1 MTLLYPYVLFFLLPL
16 YLLYK
21 QSNTYEDKY
30 KQRQNR
36 LLYLTLFFI
45 LIALSRPA
53 MQNSL
58 QEQKIDAKDYII
70 ALDASFSMQATDL
83 SPTRYEVAKENIK
96 KIITTLKKDRFSIFA
111 FTTNTMLIS
120 PPTTDT
126 TISMQ
131 ALEALAPQYILT
143 KGTSL
148 LRLFQTLSKSSYRS
162 KDVLIFTDGGEDK
175 DLAALV
181 SLCKQN
187 TIIPYIIATA
197 SSSGATLKKE
207 NKLIL
212 DDKKNL
218 VISRENPILKTLADE
233 CNGEYYQLHS
243 NKDISK
249 KVIADL
255 EDKKESTGINTK
267 VVSYKELYFIPL
279 VFALVTFFLSVTK
292 LHQLYIFIL
301 FLFVPHPSEAAMLFD
316 FYTKSQAKAAYEQKN
331 YLHSAQE
338 YTKISPCVASYY
350 NAGVTYY
357 KAKAYKKAMLYFSQI
372 KTPDRA
378 LKQKVFYNMGNVAV
392 QLKHYTLALS
402 YYQRALILGD
412 DKDALF
418 NLALLYK
425 LSLKEKKD
433 LSKMLPHKEK
443 KKKSKKE
450 REKQKN
456 KESKQSKKS
465 SSTANQKASQKS
477 SGSGSNTK
485 KKEKKQE
492 NLQRTKKK
500 TKSQYKLGYKAY
512 ELINKGYT
520 NEIHPW

>member
-1 MTLLYPYVLFFLLPL
+1 MILLYPFVLFFLVPL

-21 QSNTYEDKY
+21 KSNTYEDKY
-30 KQRQNR
+30 KQRQTR
-36 LLYLTLFFI
+36 LLYLTFLFI

-83 SPTRYEVAKENIK
+83 SPTRYDVAKENIQN
-96 KIITTLKKDRFSIFA
+96 IIDRLKKDRFSIFA

-131 ALEALAPQYILT
+131 ALEALQPQYILT

-148 LRLFQTLSKSSYRS
+148 LGLFKTLAKTSYRS
-162 KDVLIFTDGGEDK
+162 KDVIIFSDGGEDK
-175 DLAALV
+175 DLGTLV
-181 SLCKQN
+181 TLCKKSN
-187 TIIPYIIATA
+187 IIPYIIATA
-197 SSSGATLKKE
+197 SSNGATLKKE
-207 NKLIL
+207 DKLIL

-218 VISRENPILKTLADE
+218 VISRENPILKPLAEE
-233 CNGEYYQLHS
+233 CGGEYYQLHS
-243 NKDISK
+243 TKDISQ

-255 EDKKESTGINTK
+255 QNKKETTGISTK

-279 VFALVTFFLSVTK
+279 LFALLTFFLAVTK
-292 LHQLYIFIL
+292 LHQLYIFIP
-301 FLFVPHPSEAAMLFD
+301 FIFVPHPSDAAMLLD
-316 FYTKSQAKAAYEQKN
+316 FYTIKQAKTAYEHQD
-331 YLHSAQE
+331 YLRSAKE

-350 NAGVTYY
+350 NAGVMYY
-357 KAKAYKKAMLYFSQI
+357 KAKAYKKSMLYFSQI
-372 KTPDRA
+372 KTPHRA
-378 LKQKVFYNMGNVAV
+378 LKQKVYYNMGNVAV

-402 YYQRALILGD
+402 YYKKALILGD

-425 LSLKEKKD
+425 LSLKEQKD

-443 KKKSKKE
+443 KRAKE

-456 KESKQSKKS
+456 KESKQNKKS
-465 SSTANQKASQKS
+465 SSGANQKASQKS

-485 KKEKKQE
+485 KKKKKQE

-500 TKSQYKLGYKAY
+500 NKSQYKLGYKAY